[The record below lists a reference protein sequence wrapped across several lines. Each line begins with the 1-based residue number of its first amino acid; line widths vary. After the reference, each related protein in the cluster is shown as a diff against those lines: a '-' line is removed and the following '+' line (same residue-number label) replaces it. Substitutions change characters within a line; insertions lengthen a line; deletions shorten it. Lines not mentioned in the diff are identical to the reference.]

1 MACILVIDDEP
12 QLCEE
17 TVETLCRDGHD
28 VFRAA
33 DGNEAMKFIRT
44 RPIEII
50 ITDILMPKMN
60 GFDVIN
66 EVRRE
71 FGKPKNMRIIAMSN
85 GGMMADPQAVL
96 DKSEKFGA
104 DYLLPKP
111 FSLDELRTAIASVL
125 DHESAPSAP
134 KVGYVLVAEA

>member
-12 QLCEE
+12 LLRDEA
-17 TVETLCRDGHD
+17 VETLSRDGHD
-28 VFRAA
+28 VFHAA

-50 ITDILMPKMN
+50 ITDIIMPQMN

-66 EVRRE
+66 EVRRD
-71 FGKPKNMRIIAMSN
+71 FVRFKDIRIIAMSN
-85 GGMMADPQAVL
+85 GGITAKPEVL
-96 DKSEKFGA
+96 LDQSQRFGA

-111 FSLDELRTAIASVL
+111 FSLDQLRTAITDVL
-125 DHESAPSAP
+125 ARPAREVEFELAP
-134 KVGYVLVAEA
+134 GE

>member
-12 QLCEE
+12 LLRDEA
-17 TVETLCRDGHD
+17 VETLSRDGHD
-28 VFRAA
+28 VFHAA

-50 ITDILMPKMN
+50 ITDIIMPQMN

-66 EVRRE
+66 EVRRD
-71 FGKPKNMRIIAMSN
+71 FVRFKDIRIIAMSN
-85 GGMMADPQAVL
+85 GGITAKPEVL
-96 DKSEKFGA
+96 LDQSQRFGA

-111 FSLDELRTAIASVL
+111 FSL
-125 DHESAPSAP
+125 
-134 KVGYVLVAEA
+134 

>member
-12 QLCEE
+12 LLRDEA
-17 TVETLCRDGHD
+17 VETLSRDGHD
-28 VFRAA
+28 VFHAA

-50 ITDILMPKMN
+50 ITDIIMPQMN

-66 EVRRE
+66 EVRRD
-71 FGKPKNMRIIAMSN
+71 FVRFKDIRIIAMSN
-85 GGMMADPQAVL
+85 GGITAKPEVL
-96 DKSEKFGA
+96 LDQSQRFGA

-111 FSLDELRTAIASVL
+111 FSLDQLRTAISDVLARPAREVEFELASG
-125 DHESAPSAP
+125 E
-134 KVGYVLVAEA
+134 

>member
-12 QLCEE
+12 LLRDEA
-17 TVETLCRDGHD
+17 VETLSRDGHD
-28 VFRAA
+28 VFHAA

-50 ITDILMPKMN
+50 ITDIIMPQMN

-66 EVRRE
+66 EVRRD
-71 FGKPKNMRIIAMSN
+71 FVRFKDIRIIAMSN
-85 GGMMADPQAVL
+85 GGITAKPEVL
-96 DKSEKFGA
+96 LDQSQRFGA

-111 FSLDELRTAIASVL
+111 FSLDQLRTAITDVLARPAREVEFELASG
-125 DHESAPSAP
+125 E
-134 KVGYVLVAEA
+134 